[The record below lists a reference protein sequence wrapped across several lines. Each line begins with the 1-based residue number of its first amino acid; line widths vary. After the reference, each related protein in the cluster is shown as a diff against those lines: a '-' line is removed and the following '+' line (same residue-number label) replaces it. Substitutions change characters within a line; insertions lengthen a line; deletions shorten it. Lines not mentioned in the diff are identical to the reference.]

1 MRNNTGS
8 AGQGR
13 LARSRRL
20 TGAVA
25 AGLLFCAPPARA
37 GGIPSGAIPLGAI
50 PLGAIPLG
58 AIPVDNIPLGAIP
71 VDDIPLGATVDG
83 LLAKA
88 RRLSPDLAARAL
100 NAAAADA
107 GARAAGYL
115 PDPTLRVT
123 QDEIDVLG
131 GARRPKQIYA
141 IEQEVPLWGKLGLR
155 VASARAQANAVREE
169 GRAANA
175 ELTEQI
181 AIAFA
186 QYWVAHRAL
195 AVLEGLHG
203 IRRGIVAAAESRYA
217 QGRGAQV
224 DVLRADAALTRQ
236 QTEIARFAAQ
246 KRAAQGVLN
255 VLLLRDPTAPLAD
268 PRQLRALPAE
278 AALAPAALIAR
289 AANPRVAAAKSRVAA
304 ADANR
309 RLAHREWYPN
319 VTLSIGAIDRHGYG
333 PNGYTAAV
341 SLRVPLQ
348 WGLRDALTDQ
358 AGAEL
363 RAAEAMRDAAAQD
376 VARAIAEAAAT
387 LTGARESERLTR
399 DRLLPQ
405 LDAAVRSAV
414 ANYGNGRTELTP
426 VLDAVRELGEAR
438 LSLLALQLDEQ
449 RQLAAIER
457 LIGGSP

>member
-1 MRNNTGS
+1 MRNNAGS
-8 AGQGR
+8 AGQGS

-25 AGLLFCAPPARA
+25 AGLLFWAPSARA
-37 GGIPSGAIPLGAI
+37 GDIPSGAIPLGNIPLGAI
-50 PLGAIPLG
+50 PLGAIPSGAVPVGNIPLGNIPVGAIPMG
-58 AIPVDNIPLGAIP
+58 AIPVG
-71 VDDIPLGATVDG
+71 DIPLGATVDG

-141 IEQEVPLWGKLGLR
+141 IEQDVPLWGKLGLR

-246 KRAAQGVLN
+246 KRAAQGVL
-255 VLLLRDPTAPLAD
+255 
-268 PRQLRALPAE
+268 
-278 AALAPAALIAR
+278 
-289 AANPRVAAAKSRVAA
+289 
-304 ADANR
+304 
-309 RLAHREWYPN
+309 
-319 VTLSIGAIDRHGYG
+319 
-333 PNGYTAAV
+333 
-341 SLRVPLQ
+341 
-348 WGLRDALTDQ
+348 
-358 AGAEL
+358 
-363 RAAEAMRDAAAQD
+363 AM
-376 VARAIAEAAAT
+376 
-387 LTGARESERLTR
+387 L
-399 DRLLPQ
+399 
-405 LDAAVRSAV
+405 
-414 ANYGNGRTELTP
+414 GNGLEGSRY
-426 VLDAVRELGEAR
+426 D
-438 LSLLALQLDEQ
+438 LS
-449 RQLAAIER
+449 
-457 LIGGSP
+457 G